1 MNSKESNMN
10 LDIKSG
16 RFLGKTTTKPNEEE
30 TLVRDP
36 VCGMSLEQ
44 SNAVGRVKHKRT
56 HYYFCSPGCE
66 AAFLENHLKY
76 LPGVEGHNENP
87 KAEGPES

>member
-16 RFLGKTTTKPNEEE
+16 RFPGKTTTKPNEEE

-44 SNAVGRVKHKRT
+44 SNAVGRVKHKKT
-56 HYYFCSPGCE
+56 HYYFCSPNCL
-66 AAFLENHLKY
+66 AAFLEHPLKY
-76 LPGVEGHNENP
+76 LPRFEDYTEDRNPEGR
-87 KAEGPES
+87 ES

>member
-1 MNSKESNMN
+1 MN

-16 RFLGKTTTKPNEEE
+16 RFPGKTTAKPNEEE

-56 HYYFCSPGCE
+56 HYYFCSPNCE
-66 AAFLENHLKY
+66 AAFLENPLKY

>member
-36 VCGMSLEQ
+36 VRGMSLEQ
-44 SNAVGRVKHKRT
+44 NNAAGRVKHKRT

-66 AAFLENHLKY
+66 AAFLEDPLKY